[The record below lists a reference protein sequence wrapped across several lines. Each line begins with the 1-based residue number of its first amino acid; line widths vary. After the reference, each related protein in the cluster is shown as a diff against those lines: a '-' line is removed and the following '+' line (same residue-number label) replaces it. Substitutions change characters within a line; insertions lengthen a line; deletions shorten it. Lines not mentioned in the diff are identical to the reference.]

1 MIKKITKKEEFS
13 GEIGKDKVLVDFS
26 AQWCGPC
33 RMIEPILEELSEEYK
48 IVQVDVDLVD
58 DLATEYGVM
67 SIPTLMLFKGGNLI
81 RRETGFR
88 TKEEIIAIIEEK

>member
-13 GEIGKDKVLVDFS
+13 SEIAKGKVLVDFS

-33 RMIEPILEELSEEYK
+33 KMIEPILEELSEEYK
-48 IVQVDVDLVD
+48 IVQVDVDLQD
-58 DLATEYGVM
+58 ELATEYGVM
-67 SIPTLMLFKGGNLI
+67 SIPTLMLFKEGNLI

-88 TKEEIIAIIEEK
+88 TKEELKAIIEEQ

>member
-13 GEIGKDKVLVDFS
+13 SEITKGKVLVDFS

-33 RMIEPILEELSEEYK
+33 KMIEPILEELSEEYK
-48 IVQVDVDLVD
+48 IAQVDVDMLD
-58 DLATEYGVM
+58 ELATEYGVM
-67 SIPTLMLFKGGNLI
+67 SIPTLMLFKDGNLI

-88 TKEEIIAIIEEK
+88 TKEEIKAIIDEK